1 MKEKAPVLLLPVL
14 LAVLIPACGQ
24 PTASPSNA
32 GAQIKAPG
40 ASPSAALSTTTAPPT
55 KNAQKARYESAAA
68 PPPTRANVVWI
79 VLDACRAQNLSCY
92 GYERETS
99 PHIDALAQEGTLFE
113 HVYATA
119 LETRPSVSSY
129 MTGRYFPFYYLTVK
143 PGIALEYLAPRPA
156 EMLAPTIFADNGY
169 ATVVFSAHGGYLQD
183 HAALVQ
189 AFDEAHV
196 LAPAKNAQTST
207 DEAYADFGALN
218 AAVAEWLGKRPPQP
232 FFMYI
237 HAMDTHFPHMY
248 REEFH
253 SKWLPSGQEP
263 TGIRNGQPVAPPGTD
278 YGFSEEDIVYIQGL
292 YDGSLAYT
300 DHQIGELIAI
310 LKDAGVYENT
320 LCIVTADHGELLAT
334 DGRIWGHGGVH
345 YPGGP
350 VLGTSCLRRVPCI
363 IKGPG
368 VTANQRIHQLAELT
382 DLLPT
387 LVDWLKLRTEAE
399 FDGKSLASLILDPAA
414 PPIHAYAVTRAR
426 NIDHEPPVLFVDD
439 NKFVFQYD
447 AETGA
452 QWLWEAPH
460 STVSL
465 ENVLNQNPDEAV
477 TRKAYVEKH
486 VLPLW
491 QESAASGR
499 SHMYT
504 IHYTAAT
511 LSPSNAVVPIGE
523 AGPQRTD
530 HRAVW
535 QFRYSN
541 LFKEGPG
548 LDLPPVDFR
557 ISLPMP
563 AADYAV
569 LVEWWHAPHHGFQ
582 VRPGP
587 EAPLTTLAG
596 GFDQTRE
603 EGFGFTNIGVIP
615 LKNGVHLAIDDL
627 PGRDASMR
635 RIRLVSADY
644 VHLLPDI
651 KQPQEKAAELPET
664 SETEIQDHQE
674 RLEALGYL

>member
-1 MKEKAPVLLLPVL
+1 MKENIRALLSSALLVL
-14 LAVLIPACGQ
+14 LIPACA
-24 PTASPSNA
+24 PPAASPSHP
-32 GAQIKAPG
+32 GAQTKIQGGRSSAPLD
-40 ASPSAALSTTTAPPT
+40 AAPAPLT
-55 KNAQKARYESAAA
+55 EKTQKTRNKRIAA
-68 PPPTRANVVWI
+68 PPQTRANVVWI
-79 VLDACRAQNLSCY
+79 VLDACRAHNLSCY

-99 PHIDALAQEGTLFE
+99 PHIDALAQDGALFE
-113 HVYATA
+113 HMYATA

-143 PGIALEYLAPRPA
+143 PGISLEYLAPRPT

-169 ATVVFSAHGGYLQD
+169 ATVVFSAHGGYLQN

-196 LAPAKNAQTST
+196 LAPAKTAQTST

-232 FFMYI
+232 FFMYL
-237 HAMDTHFPHMY
+237 HAMDTHFPHVY
-248 REEFH
+248 RPEFH
-253 SKWLPSGQEP
+253 SKWLPSGEEP

-278 YGFSEEDIVYIQGL
+278 YTFSEEDIVYLQGL

-300 DHQIGELIAI
+300 DHQVGKLVQA
-310 LKDAGVYENT
+310 LKNAGVYENT
-320 LCIVTADHGELLAT
+320 LCIVTADHGELLAE

-350 VLGTSCLRRVPCI
+350 VLGTSCLRRVPFI
-363 IKGPG
+363 IRGPG
-368 VTANQRIHQLAELT
+368 ISANQRIHQLAELT

-399 FDGKSLASLILDPAA
+399 FDGKNLASLILDPAA

-447 AETGA
+447 AKTGA
-452 QWLWEAPH
+452 QWLWETPH
-460 STVSL
+460 STASL
-465 ENVLNQNPDEAV
+465 KNVLDHKPDEAV
-477 TRKAYVEKH
+477 TRKTYVEKH
-486 VLPLW
+486 LLPLW
-491 QESAASGR
+491 QKSAASGR

-504 IHYTAAT
+504 LHYTAAT
-511 LSPSNAVVPIGE
+511 LSPSDAVHPVGKE
-523 AGPQRTD
+523 ASQGTD
-530 HRAVW
+530 GRAVW

-563 AADYAV
+563 PADYAV
-569 LVEWWHAPHHGFQ
+569 LIEWWHAPHHGFQ
-582 VRPGP
+582 IKSRPD
-587 EAPLTTLAG
+587 APLTTLAG
-596 GFDQTRE
+596 GFEGSTK
-603 EGFGFTNIGVIP
+603 EGFGFTNIGLAP
-615 LKNGVHLAIDDL
+615 LENGVHLAIDDL

-635 RIRLVSADY
+635 RIRLISADY

-651 KQPQEKAAELPET
+651 EKPQEKAAELPET